1 MQLVKKILIGQDTFS
16 VDYYDSEVQFSFY
29 CSDKGI
35 RQDITLSLKDSIPLF
50 ELIDNKKT
58 TYEDL
63 SKIGIDKIQNLKD
76 ENKKYDYR
84 YMIIFSNNCQKHYLV
99 IYNFLEYRDYYSC
112 HLYGIIEIA
121 NETI

>member
-58 TYEDL
+58 T
-63 SKIGIDKIQNLKD
+63 
-76 ENKKYDYR
+76 
-84 YMIIFSNNCQKHYLV
+84 
-99 IYNFLEYRDYYSC
+99 
-112 HLYGIIEIA
+112 
-121 NETI
+121 